1 GVGGEKQ
8 VLGGLVGLLT
18 SLALVFAMV
27 APTKYPGLHLL
38 YLPVPLLALLL
49 FCLAIVWVLSAV
61 AVVVPD
67 IAQIVNIAL
76 LLFMFILPIGDA
88 VGMVPSP
95 ARVFWFLNPLTYLF
109 EAVRF
114 AIMGQRVSPGWVDA
128 VFLVCALGAAAAAG
142 AFFRRM
148 SPVFSDYE

>member
-76 LLFMFILPIGDA
+76 LLFMFISPIRDAGDMVAAPGPRVLVFNPPNLFVEWVRLPIIG
-88 VGMVPSP
+88 PP
-95 ARVFWFLNPLTYLF
+95 R
-109 EAVRF
+109 
-114 AIMGQRVSPGWVDA
+114 
-128 VFLVCALGAAAAAG
+128 AAG
-142 AFFRRM
+142 
-148 SPVFSDYE
+148 